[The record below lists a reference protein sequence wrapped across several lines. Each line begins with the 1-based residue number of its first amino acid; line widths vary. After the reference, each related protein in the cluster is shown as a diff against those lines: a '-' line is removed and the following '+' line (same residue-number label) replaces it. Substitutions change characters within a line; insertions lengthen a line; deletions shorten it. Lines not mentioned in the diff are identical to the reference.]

1 MSDTPSPRR
10 RGCIFICVFQ
20 KNVYI
25 SAMSEEDNKK
35 KSPREE
41 ALFRMGV
48 RLVLEEVDNLVS
60 VTESGSRAE
69 EHAEAEHLSLVVEP
83 ELVDV
88 L

>member
-1 MSDTPSPRR
+1 MYFLFAYSKKT
-10 RGCIFICVFQ
+10 FILAQCP
-20 KNVYI
+20 KRI
-25 SAMSEEDNKK
+25 IKK